1 MKMSELIGLYLV
13 LINLVAF
20 CLYGIDKWKAKKQKW
35 RIPEKTL
42 FLVAGLGGS
51 FGAGLGMRV
60 FRHKTKHRSFT
71 IGIPL
76 ILVAQ
81 CALVVFLV
89 WYLQK

>member
-1 MKMSELIGLYLV
+1 MKVSEFIGLYLV
-13 LINLVAF
+13 LINLMAF
-20 CLYGIDKWKAKKQKW
+20 GLYGIDKWKAKKQKW

-76 ILVAQ
+76 IFVAQ
-81 CALVVFLV
+81 CALALFLV